1 MTDERRKYGDKL
13 WISIMAGVVLSDLD
27 FAVNKVTKEP
37 ALRIVRSIP
46 NTPVKVMSLMIMK
59 KKLLKKTRINHM
71 MAFLDLGSTRI
82 KHD

>member
-1 MTDERRKYGDKL
+1 
-13 WISIMAGVVLSDLD
+13 MAGVVLSDLD

-59 KKLLKKTRINHM
+59 KTHKKDQNQSHDGLLGPWTHKDKT
-71 MAFLDLGSTRI
+71 
-82 KHD
+82 